1 MKCKKN
7 KQKVKRWSKYSTNSN
22 YPYGSGCDKTYPN
35 ILLKSK
41 FKINAFSIYDFLL
54 HNDKFILLLLIK
66 SNILISVTNSN
77 PTLVFF
83 IAASHDDDG
92 NIAKESSLIV
102 SCIFTVKIS
111 SKSINCIPSIKQHTS
126 LYS

>member
-1 MKCKKN
+1 MEVVAIKH
-7 KQKVKRWSKYSTNSN
+7 
-22 YPYGSGCDKTYPN
+22 PN

-54 HNDKFILLLLIK
+54 HNDRFILLLLIK
-66 SNILISVTNSN
+66 SNMLISVTNSN

-83 IAASHDDDG
+83 IAASHDNDG
-92 NIAKESSLIV
+92 NVTKDKESSLNV

-111 SKSINCIPSIKQHTS
+111 SINCIPFIMQHTS
-126 LYS
+126 SYS